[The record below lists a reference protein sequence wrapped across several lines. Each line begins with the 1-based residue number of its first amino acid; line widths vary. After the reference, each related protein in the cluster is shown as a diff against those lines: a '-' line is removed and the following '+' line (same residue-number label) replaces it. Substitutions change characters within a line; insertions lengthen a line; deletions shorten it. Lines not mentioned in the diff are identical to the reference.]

1 MPTSTDLPRQHLCT
15 QELDIDAPASAVWEV
30 LADFNN
36 AYLWAPSVSHSYGL
50 TDAERCVGAARRC
63 TVEGF
68 GTIDEHITEWTE
80 GRGFTFTVTPVGPFA
95 GSHSRW
101 RIQSRG
107 PGRSRVSIELGY
119 DVRFGF
125 MGGLMNALVLKD
137 KLETNL
143 AGVLQSLKTRVET
156 GAEIR
161 PRVAAQRSAG

>member
-80 GRGFTFTVTPVGPFA
+80 GRGFTFTVTNPCVRLLCCPVG
-95 GSHSRW
+95 
-101 RIQSRG
+101 
-107 PGRSRVSIELGY
+107 
-119 DVRFGF
+119 
-125 MGGLMNALVLKD
+125 
-137 KLETNL
+137 
-143 AGVLQSLKTRVET
+143 LQCTLHTHGHEPRRDFKAEPK
-156 GAEIR
+156 GAAKCE
-161 PRVAAQRSAG
+161 